1 MLLVIDS
8 SVIAKWFFLEPLTD
22 RAMAVRQD
30 WESSTVDLIAPDL
43 TLVEVG
49 NIAWKKQRAGLITQ
63 EEGTT
68 SYVRLTSTEYPH
80 SGATGHFSESSQFG

>member
-43 TLVEVG
+43 MLVEVG
-49 NIAWKKQRAGLITQ
+49 NIAWKKQRAGLITE
-63 EEGTT
+63 EEGT
-68 SYVRLTSTEYPH
+68 SALFDLLALDIPIVEAQKKPCH
-80 SGATGHFSESSQFG
+80 I